1 MVVFNNVSIKPYNTF
16 GINVNA
22 KYFAV
27 IDHPVQ
33 IQNILNSAEF
43 NHLPVLMLGGGS
55 NILFTKNFDGL
66 VLKVNIKGISHNFN
80 GENEVIVN
88 AGAGEDWSNLVELC
102 VNHGWGGLENLS
114 LIPGTVGAAPIQ
126 NIGAYGVELKD
137 VFSHLEALDLKSFEI
152 RRFTLSD
159 CNFGYRNSI
168 FKSDLKDCFL
178 ITSVSLKLSEKPT
191 PNLTY
196 PALAGELK
204 NIAEKITIRNI
215 ADAVT
220 RIRRSKLPD
229 PELLGNAGSY
239 FKNPVVDPAKFEAI
253 KSAYPAIPSFLQ
265 PDGLIK
271 IPAAWLIEQGGWKGK
286 RYGDAGVHEKQP
298 LVLVNYGNAS
308 GLQILEL
315 ATRIQENVFTRFQ
328 ILLDT
333 EVNVL

>member
-27 IDHPVQ
+27 IDHPAQ
-33 IQNILNSAEF
+33 IQNILNSTEF
-43 NHLPVLMLGGGS
+43 NHLPILMLGGGS

-66 VLKVNIKGISHNFN
+66 VLKVNIKGVSYNFSD
-80 GENEVIVN
+80 ENELIVS

-102 VNHGWGGLENLS
+102 VNNGWGGLENLS

-168 FKSDLKDCFL
+168 FKSDLKDFFL
-178 ITSVSLKLSEKPT
+178 ITSVSFRLSVKPT

-204 NIAEKITIRNI
+204 NISEKITIRNI
-215 ADAVT
+215 ADAVI

-239 FKNPVVDPAKFEAI
+239 FKNPTVDPSKFEAI
-253 KSAYPAIPSFLQ
+253 KSTYPAIPSFLQ

-286 RYGDAGVHEKQP
+286 RHGDAGVHEKQP
-298 LVLVNYGNAS
+298 LVLVNYGHAS

-315 ATRIQENVFTRFQ
+315 AARIQEDVFKRFQ
-328 ILLDT
+328 VLLDT